1 MFILRVLQERT
12 INTVRIMSLDLFDK
26 VSPRNRKCTDTLCP
40 HDILPLSFFFFAFY
54 FPAIVNLTMPPGFI
68 TCPLTVLLLVVGSA
82 VVVVV
87 VVVGVVVE
95 VELLTLLVTGAEAAV
110 PVPTVPVPVP
120 VSYSTESGDEGRVGF
135 RLSAR
140 PTGPRRAASAMSGQL
155 SSSG

>member
-1 MFILRVLQERT
+1 
-12 INTVRIMSLDLFDK
+12 
-26 VSPRNRKCTDTLCP
+26 
-40 HDILPLSFFFFAFY
+40 
-54 FPAIVNLTMPPGFI
+54 MPPVFI
-68 TCPLTVLLLVVGSA
+68 TCPLTVLLLVVGSG

-87 VVVGVVVE
+87 VVVGVVVD

-110 PVPTVPVPVP
+110 PVPTVPVPTVPVPKP
-120 VSYSTESGDEGRVGF
+120 VSYSTESGDEERVGF

>member
-1 MFILRVLQERT
+1 MIYFSPSFLYFIL
-12 INTVRIMSLDLFDK
+12 F
-26 VSPRNRKCTDTLCP
+26 SPP
-40 HDILPLSFFFFAFY
+40 
-54 FPAIVNLTMPPGFI
+54 IVNLTIPPGFI
-68 TCPLTVLLLVVGSA
+68 TCPLTVLLLVVGSG

-110 PVPTVPVPVP
+110 PVPTVPVPTVPVPKP
-120 VSYSTESGDEGRVGF
+120 VSYSTESGDEESVGF